1 MVKYKIIGGLLSC
14 QEKKWQRQFFLQH
27 FRYVPISIGYAMWT
41 PEKSKQEIATE
52 LYECTG
58 V

>member
-1 MVKYKIIGGLLSC
+1 MSRKEMVASI
-14 QEKKWQRQFFLQH
+14 FLQH
-27 FRYVPISIGYAMWT
+27 FRYVPISIGYAMWA